1 MCQPRVGAA
10 NPLFSLYGE
19 RSDVPQLQQVEQKA
33 IGRQRNFRLLS
44 NIIKT
49 LPLYKTNGIENKLYI
64 VITHKS
70 HQGNKKGKTCHVL
83 VTVSVT
89 GKMKSTKPHYKP
101 DIILLSTWYKW
112 SNAYSDNFIK
122 TVAFATM
129 ICLQRKN

>member
-1 MCQPRVGAA
+1 
-10 NPLFSLYGE
+10 
-19 RSDVPQLQQVEQKA
+19 
-33 IGRQRNFRLLS
+33 
-44 NIIKT
+44 
-49 LPLYKTNGIENKLYI
+49 
-64 VITHKS
+64 
-70 HQGNKKGKTCHVL
+70 VL